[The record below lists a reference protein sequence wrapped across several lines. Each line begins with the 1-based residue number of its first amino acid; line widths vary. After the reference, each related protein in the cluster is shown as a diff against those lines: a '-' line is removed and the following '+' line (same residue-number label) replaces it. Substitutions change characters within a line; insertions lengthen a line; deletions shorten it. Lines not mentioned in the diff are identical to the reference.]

1 MARTSSSRTSSWR
14 ASGGVAVVV
23 LVRLLLLLPLPLLPQ
38 SHFPPKPK
46 PTTTNSFDRR
56 VDGTY
61 LRQPPIK
68 ELVALSAEL
77 HDLASLVPQPSTTPE
92 HSTTAALRMF
102 DEWIVK
108 GKTER
113 EYICIHATSV
123 VLSFTFCFF
132 TCNHN
137 NLSLLDEACCFQYD
151 SNADLIEN

>member
-1 MARTSSSRTSSWR
+1 MSVCTDC
-14 ASGGVAVVV
+14 V
-23 LVRLLLLLPLPLLPQ
+23 LFSFCCSPFFSFFFCCVLQQLLLLPLPLLPQ

-113 EYICIHATSV
+113 E
-123 VLSFTFCFF
+123 
-132 TCNHN
+132 
-137 NLSLLDEACCFQYD
+137 
-151 SNADLIEN
+151 

>member
-1 MARTSSSRTSSWR
+1 
-14 ASGGVAVVV
+14 
-23 LVRLLLLLPLPLLPQ
+23 
-38 SHFPPKPK
+38 
-46 PTTTNSFDRR
+46 
-56 VDGTY
+56 

-113 EYICIHATSV
+113 EYVCMHATSI
-123 VLSFTFCFF
+123 VLFFYILFFF

-137 NLSLLDEACCFQYD
+137 NILLLDEACCFQYD
-151 SNADLIEN
+151 SYADLIEN